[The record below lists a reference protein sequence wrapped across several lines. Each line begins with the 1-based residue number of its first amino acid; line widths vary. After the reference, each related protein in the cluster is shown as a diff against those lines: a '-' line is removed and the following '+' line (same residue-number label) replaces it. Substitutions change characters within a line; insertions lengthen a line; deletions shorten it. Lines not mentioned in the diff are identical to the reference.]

1 MGQVLDKYE
10 DVWRNVGKEL
20 RVKQTRQITDK
31 VYDRFKNES
40 DKVNLSFEDLYI
52 SVLLIFNDINK
63 HLPGPHIDPPSKEQV
78 RSLMKKYDFNFD
90 GELNREEFME
100 FILELTKDTFF
111 SISQKLVTTLAIA
124 PTVALLTK
132 KSTEGVPVIGKVV
145 QKLPSSVYAS
155 LVTLAI
161 VLFQKSTEDK

>member
-10 DVWRNVGKEL
+10 GKEL

>member
-10 DVWRNVGKEL
+10 GKEL

-78 RSLMKKYDFNFD
+78 RALMKKYDFNFD

-111 SISQKLVTTLAIA
+111 TISQKLVTTLAIA

-161 VLFQKSTEDK
+161 VLFQKSTEAK